1 MRKIIVAIY
10 HLSAKIISRGKG
22 RNAVAA
28 AAYRRAAKL
37 FDEQCNRTWNY
48 ENKPGVVHSEISLPE
63 NSPSW
68 TNDTNAEK
76 LWNLVEKSEKR
87 IDAQLAREIE
97 FSLPVELNQ
106 EQGIELARNFIQ
118 EQFVSRGMIADW
130 NVHRD
135 NPENPHVHVM
145 LTMRE
150 LTESGFGRKVV
161 DWNHKSLLLSWRAKW
176 AEYANLHLKLYQHQ
190 TRIDHR
196 SYKDQGIELTPTVH
210 RGRVS
215 EEMQHRGISTDRKNE
230 IDEIKAANLK
240 RILENPELLAKKI
253 FQSIENHESVFSDRE
268 LSKAVLTY
276 ASNKTEFDS
285 AMEDLKKSKDLI
297 YLGTGEDGREKYT
310 TRRMFDL
317 ENKIQKMADKIQK
330 QPHIKIS
337 EGEIRKAL
345 EKYQTKI
352 GARLT
357 DEQRSAV
364 NHVMSQDSISC
375 VVGRAG
381 TGKSFSLGAA
391 NAVWKSQ
398 GLKVYGIALMGVAA
412 SGLSK
417 SADIESST
425 IESFRFSVEQGIIK
439 LSGRDVIVMDEAGM
453 TDSVA
458 MESVLN
464 AVYESKAKLVLV
476 GDHAQL
482 QPVGPGAT
490 FRALIERIGFAEIQT
505 VFRQESEWQ
514 REATKEFSK
523 GFTRIG
529 IEKYQKH
536 GFLHFEKSEND
547 AMQKLAN
554 HWDVKNSLVLAHRNK
569 DVNELNHLLRQKR
582 IDQQE
587 ISEGHA
593 VDSRNGEIHL
603 SQGDKILFLKNN
615 KRLGVKNGNFAEIS
629 HVKFNDSGK
638 VLSFTA
644 ILDDDKSREI
654 TVDPQAYN
662 HFNYGYAATVH
673 KSQGATVNNTFV
685 YLGGR
690 GWNKSLTY
698 VAMSRHKE
706 NCHVYGDQNTH
717 KTIESLKNNINRK
730 AHKDSVL
737 DYPLAFSERRGINIE
752 SLLQK
757 LPAYI
762 TEKLKQ
768 VRDKIVSRFAQVETP
783 VQVQIQKPEQKQET
797 LTDLLKR
804 YIDYQMEQ
812 EKLIRLIGTSKLHA
826 PEESKVYMKQH
837 TENKIEMN
845 KFMREIIKRPD
856 IQESIAAIQNMKNTR
871 SLGVK
876 ELGGLATMAE
886 KISKNQLETQDIQAL
901 ITDIRGKV
909 FMSYHSLAQ
918 SRSEGRG
925 RRVQ

>member
-1 MRKIIVAIY
+1 VAIY

-28 AAYRRAAKL
+28 AAYRRAEKL
-37 FDEQCNRTWNY
+37 FDERYNRTWNY
-48 ENKPGVVHSEISLPE
+48 ENKLGVVHSEISLPE
-63 NSPSW
+63 NSPTW
-68 TNDTNAEK
+68 TNDINAEK

-87 IDAQLAREIE
+87 IDSQLAREIE

-106 EQGIELARNFIQ
+106 EQGIKLARNFIQ
-118 EQFVSRGMIADW
+118 EQFVAREMIADW
-130 NVHRD
+130 NVHWD
-135 NPENPHVHVM
+135 NPENPHVHVL

-150 LTESGFGRKVV
+150 LTESGFGQKVV
-161 DWNHKSLLLSWRAKW
+161 DWNHKSLLFSWRSKW
-176 AEYANLHLKLYQHQ
+176 AEYANLHLKLHQHQ

-196 SYKDQGIELTPTVH
+196 SYKDQGIDLTPTVH

-253 FQSIENHESVFSDRE
+253 FQSIENHESVFSNQE

-285 AMEDLKKSKDLI
+285 AMESLKTSKDLI

-317 ENKIQKMADKIQK
+317 ENNIQKIADKMQK

-337 EGEIRKAL
+337 EHEIQKAL
-345 EKYQTKI
+345 EKYQIKI

-357 DEQRSAV
+357 DEQRTAV

-391 NAVWKSQ
+391 NAVWKSKR
-398 GLKVYGIALMGVAA
+398 LKVYGIALMGVAA

-439 LSGRDVIVMDEAGM
+439 LSPRDVIVMDEAGM
-453 TDSVA
+453 TDSIA
-458 MESVLN
+458 MEAVLN
-464 AVYESKAKLVLV
+464 AVYQSKAKLVLV

-505 VFRQESEWQ
+505 LFRQESEWQ

-523 GFTRIG
+523 GLTRAG

-536 GFLHFEKSEND
+536 GFVHFEKSEND
-547 AMQKLAN
+547 AMQKLAE
-554 HWDVKNSLVLAHRNK
+554 HWNVKNSIVLAHRNK

-593 VDSRNGEIHL
+593 VNSRNGEINL
-603 SQGDKILFLKNN
+603 SQGDKILFLKND
-615 KRLGVKNGNFAEIS
+615 KRLGVKNGNFAEIT
-629 HVKFNDSGK
+629 HVRFSETGK
-638 VLSFTA
+638 VLNFTA
-644 ILDDDKSREI
+644 TLDNDKSREI
-654 TVDPQAYN
+654 TIDPQAYH
-662 HFNYGYAATVH
+662 HFSYGYAATVH
-673 KSQGATVNNTFV
+673 KSQGATINNTFV

-706 NCHVYGDQNTH
+706 NCHVYADQNTH
-717 KTIESLKNNINRK
+717 KTIESLKNNVNRK

-737 DYPLAFSERRGINIE
+737 DYPLAFCDRRRINTE
-752 SLLQK
+752 NLLQK
-757 LPAYI
+757 LPEYI
-762 TEKLKQ
+762 VEKFSKIRENIRTRFLQIETSSQIKTEFNSAQPAPLTTVLKKY
-768 VRDKIVSRFAQVETP
+768 VNYE
-783 VQVQIQKPEQKQET
+783 
-797 LTDLLKR
+797 L
-804 YIDYQMEQ
+804 EQ
-812 EKLIRLIGTSKLHA
+812 EKLIRLAGTLKFKDPAQSKIYF
-826 PEESKVYMKQH
+826 EEYI
-837 TENKIEMN
+837 ENKIVIN
-845 KFMREIIKRPD
+845 NLTQEIAKRPD
-856 IQESIAAIQNMKNTR
+856 IQDNIQAIKNNAP
-871 SLGVK
+871 VK
-876 ELGGLATMAE
+876 LQEVGGFSAINE
-886 KISKNQLETQDIQAL
+886 RFSKNQFDIRDAQAL
-901 ITDIRGKV
+901 ITEIRGKITEHNV
-909 FMSYHSLAQ
+909 AQTPRLAISNSYQKHRTNL
-918 SRSEGRG
+918 
-925 RRVQ
+925 